1 MLMYSFRQI
10 IWSMLIKDLW
20 CLKMTHLWILLLQ
33 SLRSITSVVRMTLY
47 HILAL
52 RKLFFIIVCLI
63 HLILFSINYY
73 LLLDLWIQK
82 QIMSFILFWLCSIQ
96 YRHRILLWL
105 LCKWFVIIVSLR
117 LLQIF
122 LLSILHL
129 LARGTFSNN
138 R

>member
-10 IWSMLIKDLW
+10 IWSMLVKDLR
-20 CLKMTHLWILLLQ
+20 CLKMIHLWILLLQ

-82 QIMSFILFWLCSIQ
+82 QIMSFILFWFCSIQ

-105 LCKWFVIIVSLR
+105 LCKWSVIIVSLR